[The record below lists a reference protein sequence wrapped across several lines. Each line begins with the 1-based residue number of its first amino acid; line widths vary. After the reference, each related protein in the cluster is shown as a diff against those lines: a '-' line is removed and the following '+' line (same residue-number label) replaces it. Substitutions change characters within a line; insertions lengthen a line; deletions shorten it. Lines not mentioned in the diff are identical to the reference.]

1 MTTPYRD
8 DREALEERLASL
20 QAELT
25 RVRDSLKSLGEE
37 QRAAESLEKEI
48 AGLRSQLADRAK
60 RGELENLSVAAPCN
74 ADWDAMKGDDRVRF
88 CGSCQ
93 KNVYNLSA
101 LSRVDAEH
109 LIAKH
114 EGPPPCIRLYKRRD
128 GTVITNDCPVGRK
141 RRRLRRIVAASV
153 GGTFLAAGAMLAR
166 WRSGPCGMMTQGE
179 MVMPVGT
186 TSMMGAP
193 PAMPQPPE
201 TAEPPV
207 MMGKIAA
214 RPPPTT
220 APVSPSAVPS
230 TQFATPPP
238 SDASRTR

>member
-25 RVRDSLKSLGEE
+25 RVRETIKNLGDE

-48 AGLRSQLADRAK
+48 AGLRTQLEDRA
-60 RGELENLSVAAPCN
+60 RRTELENLSIAAPCN

-101 LSRVDAEH
+101 LSRADAEH

-114 EGPPPCIRLYKRRD
+114 EGPPPCIRLYKRTD
-128 GTVITNDCPVGRK
+128 GTVITNDCPVGR
-141 RRRLRRIVAASV
+141 RRRRFRRIVAASI
-153 GGTFLAAGAMLAR
+153 GGTFLAASAFWLTRRG
-166 WRSGPCGMMTQGE
+166 GPCSMATQGE
-179 MVMPVGT
+179 MAMPAGT
-186 TSMMGAP
+186 TAMMGAP
-193 PAMPQPPE
+193 PPIPQPPP
-201 TAEPPV
+201 TAERPV
-207 MMGKIAA
+207 TMGKVAVK
-214 RPPPTT
+214 PPPT
-220 APVSPSAVPS
+220 PPEPSAAPS
-230 TQFATPPP
+230 TEFATPPP
-238 SDASRTR
+238 NDATPKR